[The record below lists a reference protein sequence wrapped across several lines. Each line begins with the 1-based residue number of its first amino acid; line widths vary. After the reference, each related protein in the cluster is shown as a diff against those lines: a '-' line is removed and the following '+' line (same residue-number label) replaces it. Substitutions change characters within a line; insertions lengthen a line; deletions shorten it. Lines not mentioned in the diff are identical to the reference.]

1 MRSYIFGCL
10 QVNGGFRV
18 RHYFLSLAIS
28 FFGMK
33 ILFFLIALI
42 LLLSSS
48 GYTQK
53 QLVLVKGN
61 KVLAKI
67 NEGDYIRF
75 KRKDRD
81 HFTKGFIGGIHQDHF
96 RIGEDTTY
104 LYNVEA
110 VDARGRATSGFK
122 IRQSGVM
129 LIVVGS
135 ALLLID
141 AVNSDEVSPGTV
153 AVSGAFIASGIV
165 MQFVNDD
172 IFKITRKK
180 KMIVMGN

>member
-1 MRSYIFGCL
+1 
-10 QVNGGFRV
+10 
-18 RHYFLSLAIS
+18 
-28 FFGMK
+28 MK

-81 HFTKGFIGGIHQDHF
+81 HFTKGFIGGIHLDYF

-104 LYNVEA
+104 LHNIAA
-110 VDARGRATSGFK
+110 VDMRGRQSGFK
-122 IRQSGVM
+122 VRQGGVM
-129 LIVVGS
+129 LIVAGS
-135 ALLLID
+135 ALMLIN
-141 AVNSDEVSPGTV
+141 AVNSQDFNSGII
-153 AVSGAFIASGIV
+153 AVSGAFITTGIF
-165 MQFVNDD
+165 MLFVNND
-172 IFKITRKK
+172 IFKTGHKK
-180 KMIVMGN
+180 KVIIMAH